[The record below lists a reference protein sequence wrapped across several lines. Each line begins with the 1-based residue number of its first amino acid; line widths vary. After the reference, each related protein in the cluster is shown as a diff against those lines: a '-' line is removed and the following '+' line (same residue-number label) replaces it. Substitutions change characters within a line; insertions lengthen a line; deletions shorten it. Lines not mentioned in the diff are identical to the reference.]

1 MNLYQFLIKHSAKFK
16 KKLAIALLCLSFVS
30 LSNLIY
36 PLLFKLMV
44 DSLSG
49 QNDFFAG
56 FGVLTITVLFLC
68 VIIVSAILGYF
79 TNVLMQETGS
89 RLRNDIRG
97 KYFSKILFMPVASFK
112 DEQLGGLSSR
122 ATEDIGKLQP
132 VFTNL
137 LVPVYQNILF
147 ITGCLILMLIL
158 NVPATL
164 IVLVIILTGLP
175 VMFYFSK
182 KIRKLSGEAQ
192 KKHASANAVMEES
205 LFGIREVKAFV
216 LEKLRKQKYKKSA
229 DEALDLEIRSA
240 AYQARSTQTIFMI
253 VSLMLVVIFYLG
265 TSGYGMWTAG
275 NAAAF
280 YFYAYSLTMA
290 FLSLGR
296 AYTSYNSIAGA
307 TSRIVE
313 VLEDLP
319 ANENE
324 ISLID
329 RRAEMKK
336 GKVEF
341 KNVSFSYNA
350 DKIVLKDTS
359 FTAEAGS
366 WLLITGP
373 SGAGKSTVANLL
385 LGFYNTGSGDI
396 LIDEK
401 NIEEFNIE
409 LLRKG
414 TGFVP
419 QEAILFH
426 GTFRENILLG
436 REITEERL
444 NHILEV
450 SMSGDFINGL
460 PGGLNTNIA
469 ERGITLSAGQRSRLA
484 IARALVNDP
493 AILILDEANSML
505 EEGLE
510 KELWR
515 KLYEERNNKTTI
527 IFSHHTANIPE
538 VYKHFALG

>member
-1 MNLYQFLIKHSAKFK
+1 LNLYQFLIKHSAKYK

-49 QNDFFAG
+49 VSDFFAG
-56 FGVLTITVLFLC
+56 FGVTAITVLFLC
-68 VIIVSAILGYF
+68 VITVSAILGYF
-79 TNVLMQETGS
+79 TNILMQETGS

-97 KYFSKILFMPVASFK
+97 KYFSKILFMPFASFK

-137 LVPVYQNILF
+137 LVPVYQNTLF
-147 ITGCLILMLIL
+147 ITGCLILMFML
-158 NVPATL
+158 NAPATF
-164 IVLVIILTGLP
+164 IVLFIILTGLP

-192 KKHASANAVMEES
+192 KSHASANAVMEES

-216 LEKLRKQKYKKSA
+216 LEKLRGQEYKKRA
-229 DEALDLEIRSA
+229 GEALDLEIRSA
-240 AYQARSTQTIFMI
+240 AYQAKSTQTVFMI

-313 VLEDLP
+313 VLEELP
-319 ANENE
+319 AIEE
-324 ISLID
+324 ESVLIRSRD
-329 RRAEMKK
+329 EVIK

-341 KNVSFSYNA
+341 KNVFFGYNA
-350 DKIVLKDTS
+350 EKIVLKDTS
-359 FTAEAGS
+359 FTADAGS

-373 SGAGKSTVANLL
+373 SGAGKSTIANLL
-385 LGFYNTGSGDI
+385 LGFYNTTSGEI

-401 NIEEFNIE
+401 NIKEVDIDI
-409 LLRKG
+409 LRKS

-460 PGGLNTNIA
+460 PEGLYTNIA

-515 KLYEERNNKTTI
+515 KLYEERKNKTTI
-527 IFSHHTANIPE
+527 IFSHHTKNIPE
-538 VYKHFALG
+538 VYKHFTLG